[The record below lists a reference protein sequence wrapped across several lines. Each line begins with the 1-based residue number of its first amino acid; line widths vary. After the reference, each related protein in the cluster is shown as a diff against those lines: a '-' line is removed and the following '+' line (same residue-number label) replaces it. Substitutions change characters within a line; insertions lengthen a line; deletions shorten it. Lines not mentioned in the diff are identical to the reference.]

1 VLIEPRSSTALAV
14 ALDDVLGDDELRAR
28 LGRRAY
34 AYSRDMV
41 WPAVGAR
48 YRTVFERVVDKVAP
62 PVLVKSL
69 AALNA

>member
-1 VLIEPRSSTALAV
+1 
-14 ALDDVLGDDELRAR
+14 
-28 LGRRAY
+28 
-34 AYSRDMV
+34 MV